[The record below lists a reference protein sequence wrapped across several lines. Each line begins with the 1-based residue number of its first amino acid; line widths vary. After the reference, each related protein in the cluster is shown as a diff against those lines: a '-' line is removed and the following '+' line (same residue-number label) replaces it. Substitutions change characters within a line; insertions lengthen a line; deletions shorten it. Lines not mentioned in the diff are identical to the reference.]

1 MSILPPF
8 PKGQAAQ
15 PRFIG
20 LDLHSE
26 EIQCHVLLAEG
37 TTLGSVRFATSASN
51 INKLRDELTAQDAVA
66 MEATFNAFTVAQRL
80 LPSGARVVIS
90 DPRKTRAIAEAKI
103 KTDKIDARV
112 LSELLRVD
120 YLPTVWLPDAATLE
134 LRHLLSDRQSDVA
147 RRTEVKNRIHG
158 VLQRELLKGHQLFS
172 SKNGTELLELLVS
185 DHSPLPEYERARLVL
200 LRQELAHLDELV
212 AAHEK
217 ALARFITNDA
227 KLLAQLNRLLTVP
240 GISLVVGA
248 GLLSAIGDVTRFK
261 SGKKLASYFGLV
273 PSTYQSGSSKGYHGP
288 ITKQGRALARWL
300 LLEAAEHT
308 VKAPGP
314 LRACYLRLKKKR
326 GHNVAKV
333 AVARKLC
340 EILWHMLVE
349 AEDYLYQIPQR
360 TAEKQAR
367 VKYLATG
374 EKAKGGQAK
383 GTPRSAVYGTG
394 LKGRAVQA
402 AAAREVATQVEQD
415 YAAVVTARA
424 TGQVTPASNSTAVHP
439 LSPQQAEWNAAL
451 AEVTQRILDQAPRR
465 PVARKKKEMA
475 PAAVAGVMAEA

>member
-1 MSILPPF
+1 
-8 PKGQAAQ
+8 
-15 PRFIG
+15 
-20 LDLHSE
+20 
-26 EIQCHVLLAEG
+26 VLA
-37 TTLGSVRFATSASN
+37 
-51 INKLRDELTAQDAVA
+51 
-66 MEATFNAFTVAQRL
+66 
-80 LPSGARVVIS
+80 
-90 DPRKTRAIAEAKI
+90 
-103 KTDKIDARV
+103 
-112 LSELLRVD
+112 ELLRVD
-120 YLPTVWLPDAATLE
+120 YLPTVWLPDVATLE

-158 VLQRELLKGHQLFS
+158 VLQRELLKGNQLFS
-172 SKNGTELLELLVS
+172 SKDGAELLELLVS
-185 DHSPLPEYERARLVL
+185 DNSPLPDYERARLVL
-200 LRQELAHLDELV
+200 LRRELAHLDELV

-217 ALARFITNDA
+217 ALARFIYGDA
-227 KLLAQLNRLLTVP
+227 QLLPQLNRLMTVP

-333 AVARKLC
+333 AVARKMC

-349 AEDYLYQIPQR
+349 QEDYLYQIPAR
-360 TAEKQAR
+360 TAEKQSR

-402 AAAREVATQVEQD
+402 AAAREVATHVEQD
-415 YAAVVTARA
+415 YEATVAARA
-424 TGQVTPASNSTAVHP
+424 TGQVTPVSNSTALHP
-439 LSPQQAEWNAAL
+439 LSPHQADWDTAL
-451 AEVTQRILDQAPRR
+451 TAVTQRILAQAPRR
-465 PVARKKKEMA
+465 PVTRKKKAAA
-475 PAAVAGVMAEA
+475 PLTAAGVSTEA

>member
-1 MSILPPF
+1 MSILPAF
-8 PKGQAAQ
+8 PKGAAAQ
-15 PRFIG
+15 PRWLG

-26 EIQCHVLLAEG
+26 EIQCHVLLADG
-37 TTLGSVRFATSASN
+37 TPLGSVRFATSASN
-51 INKLRDELTAQDAVA
+51 INQLRDELTPQDAVA

-112 LSELLRVD
+112 LAELLRVN

-158 VLQRELLKGHQLFS
+158 VLQRELLKGDQLFS
-172 SKNGTELLELLVS
+172 SKDGTKLLELLVS
-185 DHSPLPEYERARLVL
+185 DNSPLPDYERARLVL

-217 ALARFITNDA
+217 ALARFMAQDEQ
-227 KLLAQLNRLLTVP
+227 LLSQLNRLMTVP

-273 PSTYQSGSSKGYHGP
+273 PSTYQSGSSKGFHGP
-288 ITKQGRALARWL
+288 ITKQGRALARWF

-326 GHNVAKV
+326 NHNVAKV
-333 AVARKLC
+333 AVARKMC
-340 EILWHMLVE
+340 EVLWHMLRE
-349 AEDYLYQIPQR
+349 EEDYLYQLPR
-360 TAEKQAR
+360 LTAEKQAR

-374 EKAKGGQAK
+374 EKAKGGPKK
-383 GTPRSAVYGTG
+383 GAPQSPVYGTG
-394 LKGRAVQA
+394 LKGRVVATQATRTA
-402 AAAREVATQVEQD
+402 AAAVEASYESVVA
-415 YAAVVTARA
+415 ARA
-424 TGQVTPASNSTAVHP
+424 AGQRAAVTPATTVNP
-439 LSPQQAEWNAAL
+439 LSPQQADWDAAL
-451 AEVTQRILDQAPRR
+451 AEVTERILAQAPRR
-465 PVARKKKEMA
+465 PVVRKKKETAPA
-475 PAAVAGVMAEA
+475 PAAGVSAEA

>member
-1 MSILPPF
+1 MSILPAF

-15 PRFIG
+15 PRFLG

-26 EIQCHVLLAEG
+26 EIQCHVLLADG
-37 TTLGSVRFATSASN
+37 TTLGSVRFVTSASN
-51 INKLRDELTAQDAVA
+51 INQLRDELTAADAVA

-112 LSELLRVD
+112 LAELLRVD
-120 YLPTVWLPDAATLE
+120 YLPQVWLPDGATIE

-158 VLQRELLKGHQLFS
+158 VLQRELLKGSQLFT
-172 SKNGTELLELLVS
+172 SKTGAELLELLVS
-185 DHSPLPEYERARLVL
+185 EQSPLPDYERTRLRL
-200 LRQELAHLDELV
+200 LRQELAHLEELV
-212 AAHEK
+212 AAHEI
-217 ALARFITNDA
+217 ALARFIYADA
-227 KLLAQLNRLLTVP
+227 ELPARLNRLMTVP

-273 PSTYQSGSSKGYHGP
+273 PSTYQSGSSQGYHGP

-308 VKAPGP
+308 IKAPGP

-326 GHNVAKV
+326 NHNVAKT
-333 AVARKLC
+333 AVARKMC
-340 EILWHMLVE
+340 EILWHMLVKE
-349 AEDYLYQIPQR
+349 EDYLYQIPR
-360 TAEKQAR
+360 LTAEKQAR

-374 EKAKGGQAK
+374 NKAASGPKKGA
-383 GTPRSAVYGTG
+383 PVSAVYGTG
-394 LKGRAVQA
+394 LKGRQVKTEAVRTAATTVEQA
-402 AAAREVATQVEQD
+402 YEQIVAARVA
-415 YAAVVTARA
+415 
-424 TGQVTPASNSTAVHP
+424 GQRSPEVTPAQVNP
-439 LSPQQAEWNAAL
+439 LAPQSAEWEAAL
-451 AEVTQRILDQAPRR
+451 AEVTERILSQAPRR
-465 PVARKKKEMA
+465 PVTRKKKAA
-475 PAAVAGVMAEA
+475 PQPA